1 MTRIVSSSVF
11 ALLLGSSPG
20 IAADAFVGK
29 WVNTNEKAGGL
40 TRLEISKKDKGWTI
54 QAWGAGEDGEIDRG
68 KVTLHL
74 LDDAAG
80 DTEMKSGIAS
90 WDHKSKETHFTL
102 RLEKGELVVEDFNV
116 FKDDSGQANYRKMH
130 KLKKDTPAGTIDDA
144 TRKKIDQKAAKIV
157 ESLKLA
163 DAEKAAKVKAIAGDW
178 LAVMTTWH
186 KEHDAELNRLW
197 GEWNK
202 ARSVVP
208 KDEFPGEVIAHQIDA
223 VYASLKPAYEDYIK
237 RLSAELTA
245 EQVDAIKESWSRSPG
260 MTRTYNAYLEIVP
273 DLTAKD
279 KEVIKARMLMAREAA
294 MLTDADKE
302 IVAIY
307 KRHKVKVEQYVGT
320 LEWAKLHKA
329 FAERG
334 KSQADKK

>member
-1 MTRIVSSSVF
+1 MTRKFVSF
-11 ALLLGSSPG
+11 G
-20 IAADAFVGK
+20 ILMVL
-29 WVNTNEKAGGL
+29 AGGL
-40 TRLEISKKDKGWTI
+40 
-54 QAWGAGEDGEIDRG
+54 
-68 KVTLHL
+68 
-74 LDDAAG
+74 AAAVCAA
-80 DTEMKSGIAS
+80 DPATA
-90 WDHKSKETHFTL
+90 
-102 RLEKGELVVEDFNV
+102 
-116 FKDDSGQANYRKMH
+116 A
-130 KLKKDTPAGTIDDA
+130 PAGAIDDA
-144 TRKKIDQKAAKIV
+144 MRKKIDQKAARIV
-157 ESLKLA
+157 GSLKLT
-163 DAEKAAKVKAIAGDW
+163 DAAKAAKVKTIASDW
-178 LAVMTTWH
+178 LAVMMSWH

-223 VYASLKPAYEDYIK
+223 VYASLQPAYEDYLK

-245 EQVDAIKESWSRSPG
+245 GQVDALKESWSRSPG

-307 KRHKVKVEQYVGT
+307 KRHKVKVEQYVGM

-334 KSQADKK
+334 KSQADKKK

>member
-1 MTRIVSSSVF
+1 MNRTSVNI
-11 ALLLGSSPG
+11 G
-20 IAADAFVGK
+20 ILMVL
-29 WVNTNEKAGGL
+29 AGGL
-40 TRLEISKKDKGWTI
+40 AT
-54 QAWGAGEDGEIDRG
+54 
-68 KVTLHL
+68 
-74 LDDAAG
+74 AARAA
-80 DTEMKSGIAS
+80 DPPMAS
-90 WDHKSKETHFTL
+90 
-102 RLEKGELVVEDFNV
+102 
-116 FKDDSGQANYRKMH
+116 
-130 KLKKDTPAGTIDDA
+130 PAGAIDDA
-144 TRKKIDQKAAKIV
+144 MRKKIDQKAAKIV
-157 ESLKLA
+157 ESLKLT
-163 DAEKAAKVKAIAGDW
+163 DAGKAAKVKAIASDW
-178 LAVMTTWH
+178 LVAMMTWH
-186 KEHDAELNRLW
+186 KGHDAELNRLW
-197 GEWNK
+197 AEWNK

-223 VYASLKPAYEDYIK
+223 VYASLKPAYEDYMN

-245 EQVDAIKESWSRSPG
+245 GQVDAIKESWSRNPG

-279 KEVIKARMLMAREAA
+279 KEVIKARLLMAREAA

-334 KSQADKK
+334 KSRAEKKK

>member
-1 MTRIVSSSVF
+1 MNRTSVSV
-11 ALLLGSSPG
+11 G
-20 IAADAFVGK
+20 ILMVL
-29 WVNTNEKAGGL
+29 AGGL
-40 TRLEISKKDKGWTI
+40 AAAACAAGPPMASPG
-54 QAWGAGEDGEIDRG
+54 GA
-68 KVTLHL
+68 V
-74 LDDAAG
+74 DDA
-80 DTEMKSGIAS
+80 M
-90 WDHKSKETHFTL
+90 
-102 RLEKGELVVEDFNV
+102 
-116 FKDDSGQANYRKMH
+116 
-130 KLKKDTPAGTIDDA
+130 
-144 TRKKIDQKAAKIV
+144 RKKIDQKAVKIA
-157 ESLKLA
+157 ESLKLT
-163 DAEKAAKVKAIAGDW
+163 DAAKAAKVKAIASDW
-178 LAVMTTWH
+178 LAVMMTWH
-186 KEHDAELNRLW
+186 KVHDAELNRLW

-223 VYASLKPAYEDYIK
+223 VYASLKPAYGDYIK

-245 EQVDAIKESWSRSPG
+245 GQVDAIKEGWSRSPG

-279 KEVIKARMLMAREAA
+279 KEVIKARLMMAREAA

-334 KSQADKK
+334 KSQADKKK